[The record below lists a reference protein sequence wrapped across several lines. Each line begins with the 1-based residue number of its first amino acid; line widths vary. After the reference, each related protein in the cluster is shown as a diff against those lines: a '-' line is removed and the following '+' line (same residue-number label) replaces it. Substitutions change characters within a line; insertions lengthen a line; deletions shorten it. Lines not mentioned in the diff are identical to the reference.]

1 VVQTEKRGVSKDIL
15 TGIAITLSILAIST
29 RLPIAGFFCSLFLPF
44 PILFYRSKLG
54 RTIGLIVPAVS
65 MIILMV
71 YTGGFSVG
79 IIFIV
84 ELLLLGYLLS
94 EFFELN
100 MTVEKTILYASGGSL
115 LAGFIGLL
123 LYSNLSGMNLYAL
136 VSSHVAT
143 NIEMFLASYK
153 SMGVSEE
160 SIDNLRNSLDKIQY
174 VFIRILP
181 AMAIASSLF
190 VTWSNLLIA
199 RPILKLKGLY
209 IPDFGA
215 LNLWKAPDQ
224 LIWLLIGCGLL
235 ILMPASSIKIIGL
248 NGLLVILTIYFFQ
261 GIAVVSFFFQK
272 KRFPRALRLVFYFLI
287 AVQQIFLLFIIGL
300 GLFDMWINFRKL
312 NLKNNQ

>member
-1 VVQTEKRGVSKDIL
+1 VVQTDIRGVPKDIL
-15 TGIAITLSILAIST
+15 TGVAITLIILATSVK
-29 RLPIAGFFCSLFLPF
+29 LPIIGFFCSLFLPL

-54 RTIGLIVPAVS
+54 RTTGIIVPAAS
-65 MIILMV
+65 LIILIAI
-71 YTGGFSVG
+71 TGRFSVD
-79 IIFIV
+79 IIFFV
-84 ELLLLGYLLS
+84 ELLLLGFLLS
-94 EFFELN
+94 ELLELD
-100 MTVEKTILYASGGSL
+100 MTVEKTILYASGSII
-115 LAGFIGLL
+115 LASVIGLVV
-123 LYSNLSGMNLYAL
+123 YSNLSGINIYTLISSYVAANL
-136 VSSHVAT
+136 
-143 NIEMFLASYK
+143 EMTLSLYE

-160 SIDNLRNSLDKIQY
+160 NIYDISQSLDKIRY

-181 AMAIASSLF
+181 AMVIASSLF

-209 IPDFGA
+209 MPDFGE
-215 LNLWKAPDQ
+215 LNLWKAPDL
-224 LIWLLIGCGLL
+224 LIWVLIACGLL
-235 ILMPASSIKIIGL
+235 VLMPASSFKIIGL

-272 KRFPRALRLVFYFLI
+272 KRFPRALRFFFYFLI